1 MKYFIKKKTEIL
13 LIFKIDKITL
23 FVNYRINF
31 LFIKA
36 NVSWNK
42 SNRLKGIKG
51 QILSQYA
58 PISQFFVAKLCYRR
72 QLCNLQTESSELT
85 KRESH

>member
-36 NVSWNK
+36 NVSWNR
-42 SNRLKGIKG
+42 SNRLKGIKRTNSFS
-51 QILSQYA
+51 ICPY
-58 PISQFFVAKLCYRR
+58 
-72 QLCNLQTESSELT
+72 
-85 KRESH
+85 